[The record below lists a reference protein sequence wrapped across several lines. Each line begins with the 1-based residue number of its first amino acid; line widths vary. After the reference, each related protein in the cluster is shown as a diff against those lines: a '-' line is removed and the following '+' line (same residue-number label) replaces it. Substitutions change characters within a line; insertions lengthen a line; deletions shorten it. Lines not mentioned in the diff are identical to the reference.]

1 MGLAM
6 EVIVGRVTNPN
17 AAFTALTPGTGN
29 AFTVRNADQT
39 NLPYLEGLWALN
51 ASAGSV
57 RIRSP
62 FLHDQTQGIRFR
74 SNASQVRN
82 LLADNVSQQL
92 RPQDTLTVEMTG
104 GAAETDMAA
113 LLISYPD
120 LPGINARLA
129 QWEQIRN
136 RIVNILTAEVSV
148 TGPTTAGDWSA
159 GTLLNAS
166 EDLLKPNVD
175 YAILG
180 YQTDTE
186 VCAVGIAGTD
196 TGNLKVGGPGT
207 IESLETRDWFVS
219 LAVNKGAPRI
229 PVINAANKAS
239 TNVFVAHTATGGTV
253 NVDLVLAQ
261 LSA

>member
-1 MGLAM
+1 M
-6 EVIVGRVTNPN
+6 EVKIGRATNPG
-17 AAFTALTPGTGN
+17 AAFTQLTAATGDS
-29 AFTVRNADQT
+29 FTVRNGDPS
-39 NLPYLEGLWALN
+39 NLPYLEGVWALN

-62 FLHDQTQGIRFR
+62 FLHDQVQGMRFH
-74 SNASQVRN
+74 SPASQVRN
-82 LLADNVSQQL
+82 LLADYIDQPL

-113 LLISYPD
+113 LLIAYPD
-120 LPGINARLA
+120 LPGISARLA

-136 RIVNILTAEVSV
+136 RIVNILTVEVGV

-159 GTLLNAS
+159 GTLLNAT
-166 EDLLKPNVD
+166 EDQLRTNVD
-175 YAILG
+175 YAVLG

-186 VCAVGIAGTD
+186 VCAIALAGTD

-219 LAVNKGAPRI
+219 LAMTKGAPRI

-253 NVDLVLAQ
+253 NVDLIVAQ